1 MENSLE
7 GVLGVSHR
15 AGVALGCAGTALAGL
30 VECLD
35 HALTCATMVNGGWN
49 KWLFPVPLI
58 LERIPTI
65 PFPFD
70 KWSRVSKWISF
81 SSSLG
86 ACLPLFFFF
95 FHCVPGN
102 VYLHTAPQLSFP
114 SAGWYIG
121 GGSFNCLPLSFL
133 SISMCFLF
141 HLLCRSCLVSLQFFF
156 GRNCSVCRC
165 RFVVFVRGGEF
176 RVFLCYHLG
185 PLLC

>member
-95 FHCVPGN
+95 SLCPRECVSAHSSSVILPFCKLVHWGWFLQLPASVFPFHFYV
-102 VYLHTAPQLSFP
+102 LSLSFV
-114 SAGWYIG
+114 
-121 GGSFNCLPLSFL
+121 
-133 SISMCFLF
+133 MQKLF
-141 HLLCRSCLVSLQFFF
+141 SQPPILLREKLLCL
-156 GRNCSVCRC
+156 
-165 RFVVFVRGGEF
+165 
-176 RVFLCYHLG
+176 
-185 PLLC
+185 